1 MADKWPV
8 VEQYDEISA
17 GQFDKIKEL
26 VVEGRWIIAELPGNE
41 KYGLLF
47 GNDSLIEQ
55 NQEVISHLMRLKEIT
70 KIDQPRGLRLAAANR
85 EAWLDIDSETLY
97 EHQTNLETRLAAAR
111 TRQKGLQSRLDNP
124 SYIEKAPEKLVQE
137 TKDELIETDKLIK
150 RLTEELSV
158 IQLD

>member
-1 MADKWPV
+1 
-8 VEQYDEISA
+8 
-17 GQFDKIKEL
+17 
-26 VVEGRWIIAELPGNE
+26 
-41 KYGLLF
+41 
-47 GNDSLIEQ
+47 
-55 NQEVISHLMRLKEIT
+55 MRLKEIA
-70 KIDQPRGLRLAAANR
+70 KIDQPRGLRLAASNR

-97 EHQTNLETRLAAAR
+97 EHQTNLEVRLAAAR

-124 SYIEKAPEKLVQE
+124 SYIEKAPENLVQE

>member
-1 MADKWPV
+1 
-8 VEQYDEISA
+8 
-17 GQFDKIKEL
+17 
-26 VVEGRWIIAELPGNE
+26 
-41 KYGLLF
+41 
-47 GNDSLIEQ
+47 
-55 NQEVISHLMRLKEIT
+55 MRLKEIA

-111 TRQKGLQSRLDNP
+111 ARQKGLQSRLDNP

-137 TKDELIETDKLIK
+137 TKDELIETDKLIE